1 MLARQN
7 NLDIIPIHTKSISV
21 RSRSACGKITHTDG
35 TTVTEVY
42 DTIELLF
49 LEEFKRQI
57 RTNDK
62 YERPRRFIPMYQDF
76 FLISTETP
84 WIRRHNH
91 NNNYANMTREGRTTL
106 GAGIYYQRTKYELQE
121 DEHYYYIVS
130 TFDMFS
136 NNLLDLTTDMWSNLD
151 PEYYLSNQV
160 GARCPEEDTAFIE
173 FKNSLTTRVTRA
185 GRNSRSTILI
195 GNDRNLR
202 RLTNWMQN
210 NRIEHIK
217 AHATDVSRANIERT
231 RDGLVT
237 CVAISKDIAIT
248 PRPKHSVNSEKDRM
262 SAWNWFELKPYETM
276 MLYNGRLTTVHDGVP
291 TKSTKIITTTDSF
304 GKRRN
309 TKMFTG
315 ILNTSGRFTI
325 ANIIAT
331 NPSSDTGSELLRLM
345 KTKLAE
351 TNYPTTD
358 RKELLSKQA
367 LLSTHVSH
375 AEKGFDKIKDAD
387 GLIFLPSFLG
397 TDLVLQTI
405 GPCEEKLFGT
415 TLQSYSQL
423 VDGVYKIHFP
433 TNVTLRKAN
442 KVYKMKS
449 GTYRVCTSK
458 KDIDIIQ
465 YMSLVGD
472 QIDGIEV
479 ELVKSRI
486 ILDQGNRTKLQ
497 VAKKSRAIT
506 MTKERTL
513 DQGRPESRQN
523 FGRRTMRKAFGIFPK
538 KAQNTFEEE

>member
-7 NLDIIPIHTKSISV
+7 NLDIIPIQTKSISL

-57 RTNDK
+57 RTNDA
-62 YERPRRFIPMYQDF
+62 YGRVQRFVPMYQDF

-84 WIRRHNH
+84 WIRRHTS

-136 NNLLDLTTDMWSNLD
+136 NNLLDDQSDMWSDLS

-160 GARCPEEDTAFIE
+160 GARCPEEDTAFNE
-173 FKNSLTTRVTRA
+173 FKNSLTTQVTR
-185 GRNSRSTILI
+185 RNNAPSPILV
-195 GNDRNLR
+195 GNDQNLR
-202 RLTNWMQN
+202 RLTNWMHN

-237 CVAISKDIAIT
+237 CVAISKDVSIT
-248 PRPKHSVNSEKDRM
+248 PRPKHSVNSEKDKM
-262 SAWNWFELKPYETM
+262 GHWDWFQLKPYETV

-291 TKSTKIITTTDSF
+291 TENTKIITTTDSF

-325 ANIIAT
+325 ANVIAT

-345 KTKLAE
+345 KTKVAE

-375 AEKGFDKIKDAD
+375 AEKVFDKIKETD

-423 VDGVYKIHFP
+423 IDGVYKIHFP

-458 KDIDIIQ
+458 EDIDIIQ

-497 VAKKSRAIT
+497 VAKKSRPIT

-513 DQGRPESRQN
+513 DQRRPDSRQN

>member
-7 NLDIIPIHTKSISV
+7 NLDIIPIQTKSISL

-57 RTNDK
+57 RTNDA
-62 YERPRRFIPMYQDF
+62 YGRVQRFVPMYQDF

-84 WIRRHNH
+84 WIRRHTS

-136 NNLLDLTTDMWSNLD
+136 NNLLDDQSDMWSDLS

-160 GARCPEEDTAFIE
+160 GARCPEEDTAFNE
-173 FKNSLTTRVTRA
+173 FKNSLTTQVTR
-185 GRNSRSTILI
+185 RNNAPSPILV
-195 GNDRNLR
+195 GNDQNLR
-202 RLTNWMQN
+202 RLTNWMHN

-237 CVAISKDIAIT
+237 CVAISKDVSIT
-248 PRPKHSVNSEKDRM
+248 PRPKHSVNSEKDKM
-262 SAWNWFELKPYETM
+262 GHWDWFQLKPYETM
-276 MLYNGRLTTVHDGVP
+276 MLYNGRLTTVHDDVP
-291 TKSTKIITTTDSF
+291 TEPIEIITTTDSF

-325 ANIIAT
+325 ANVIAT

-345 KTKLAE
+345 KTKVAE

-375 AEKGFDKIKDAD
+375 AEKGFDKIKETD

-423 VDGVYKIHFP
+423 IDGVYKIHFP

-458 KDIDIIQ
+458 EDIDIIQ

-497 VAKKSRAIT
+497 VAKKSRPIT

-513 DQGRPESRQN
+513 DQRRPDSRQN

>member
-7 NLDIIPIHTKSISV
+7 NLDIIPIQTKSISL
-21 RSRSACGKITHTDG
+21 RSRNACGKITHTDG

-49 LEEFKRQI
+49 LEEFRRQI
-57 RTNDK
+57 RNNNK
-62 YERPRRFIPMYQDF
+62 YGRVQRFIPMYQDF
-76 FLISTETP
+76 FLVSTETP
-84 WIRRHNH
+84 WIRRHNT
-91 NNNYANMTREGRTTL
+91 NNNYDNMNREGRTTL

-136 NNLLDLTTDMWSNLD
+136 NDLLDSTTDMWSNLS

-173 FKNSLTTRVTRA
+173 FKNSLTTQVTRS
-185 GRNSRSTILI
+185 GTNTGSSILV
-195 GNDRNLR
+195 GNDRNMR

-237 CVAISKDIAIT
+237 CVAISKDVSII
-248 PRPKHSVNSEKDRM
+248 PRPKYSVTSEKDRM
-262 SAWNWFELKPYETM
+262 SVWNWFALKPYETM
-276 MLYNGRLTTVHDGVP
+276 MLYNGRLTTVHDGVQ
-291 TKSTKIITTTDSF
+291 TENIEIITTTDSF

-309 TKMFTG
+309 NKMFTG

-345 KTKLAE
+345 KTKVAK

-375 AEKGFDKIKDAD
+375 AEKVFDKIKDTD

-397 TDLVLQTI
+397 TDLVLQAV

-423 VDGVYKIHFP
+423 IDGVYKIHLP

-449 GTYRVCTSK
+449 GTYRVCTSNE
-458 KDIDIIQ
+458 DMDIIQ

-497 VAKKSRAIT
+497 VAKKSRPIT

-513 DQGRPESRQN
+513 DQRRPESRQN

-538 KAQNTFEEE
+538 KTQNTFEEE